1 MEDGYSFKKKKG
13 NWGLKYFDIIATL
26 VMALLGRPVHHDGI
40 RRGRC
45 HLVKL
50 MMVVVVMLLP
60 RRKDLR
66 LLL

>member
-1 MEDGYSFKKKKG
+1 
-13 NWGLKYFDIIATL
+13 
-26 VMALLGRPVHHDGI
+26 MALLGRPVHHDGI